1 MSDLTFSLS
10 GGCFNCRV
18 AAVIVRDGK
27 ILAMQDDRSP
37 YWYLPGGRMRL
48 GETAQQALGR
58 ELEEELGAAGE
69 LLRPL
74 WLNQGFFTEEVSGK
88 RFHELCLYFLVR
100 LSADQVPDG
109 EFFRREGERL
119 HRFCWLSF
127 EQLEGEDVY
136 PLFLKKEIFR
146 LPEGF
151 TLRTE
156 YE

>member
-18 AAVIVRDGK
+18 AAVIVLDGK

-109 EFFRREGERL
+109 EFFRREGGRL

-127 EQLEGEDVY
+127 EQLEREYFY

>member
-18 AAVIVRDGK
+18 AVVIVRDGK

-109 EFFRREGERL
+109 EFFRREGGRL

-127 EQLEGEDVY
+127 EQLERKYFY